1 MCLVVAVPDSVVAA
15 HHHYEL
21 LRLLVGSSLD
31 VQWCELITHC
41 TEVLNADLPLELIK
55 PDDFIDVLV
64 ESEPVIVLRTNE
76 DLNSFLNDLLHEVSL
91 TTVRWTT
98 YPQVALLLG
107 SVQCLELIHH
117 VLVREILDSNPG
129 FLLLFCQH

>member
-1 MCLVVAVPDSVVAA
+1 MCLIIAVPDSVVAA
-15 HHHYEL
+15 HHYYEL

-98 YPQVALLLG
+98 YPQVALLLC
-107 SVQCLELIHH
+107 SVQCLELVHH

-129 FLLLFCQH
+129 FLLLFC